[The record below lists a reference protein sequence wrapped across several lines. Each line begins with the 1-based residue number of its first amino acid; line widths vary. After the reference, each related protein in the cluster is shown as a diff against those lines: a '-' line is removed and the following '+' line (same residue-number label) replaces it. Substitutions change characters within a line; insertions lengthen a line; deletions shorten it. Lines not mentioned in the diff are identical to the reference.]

1 VPEEVSEMADRV
13 LWSGRFSSGPDA
25 KVLKFTSSIDV
36 DRRLAWYDV
45 AGSVAHAKML
55 RRQRIIPEAD
65 ADAIIAGL
73 KALLDDIEKGSLEI
87 PDDVEDIHSVI
98 ENELTKRI
106 GAAGGKLHTARSRND
121 QVITDLRLFMRDAIL
136 DAVGALAVMEEV
148 LVETADRSDDVVMP
162 GFTHVQHA
170 QPVTLGFHLMAHAQ
184 RFSRDASRLM
194 DCYKRMDRCPLG
206 SAALAGTTYNIDRHI
221 VSASLGFL
229 APTEN
234 AMDSVS
240 DRDFALE
247 FVFAAS
253 LAMNHLGS
261 LCEEIVFWSSPEF
274 GFVEVSEAYSTG
286 SSIMPQKK
294 NPDVAELIRGRTAV
308 TAGCLTT
315 LLNLTRSLPMSYNR
329 DLQEDKEPV
338 FRAHST
344 LVPSLEMAAGMVAQ
358 MHFKPERMRRVAEE
372 GFINATDLAD
382 YLAARGVPFRQAHE
396 ITGALVRECLERGIR
411 LDDLTLEELR
421 KHSPKFASDVHRFID
436 VDECVKRRTS
446 YGGTAPTQV
455 ENQVKRGREYYDAH
469 RAFVE
474 SERKRL
480 LGVWNALLK
489 E

>member
-1 VPEEVSEMADRV
+1 MPEEVSEMADRV

-36 DRRLAWYDV
+36 DKRLAWYDV

-65 ADAIIAGL
+65 ADAIISGL
-73 KALLDDIEKGSLEI
+73 KTLLDDIEKGDLDVPS
-87 PDDVEDIHSVI
+87 DVEDIHSAI

-136 DAVGALAVMEEV
+136 DSVAALALMEEV
-148 LVETADRSDDVVMP
+148 LVETADRNDDVVMP

-184 RFSRDASRLM
+184 RFARDASRLM

-206 SAALAGTTYNIDRHI
+206 SAALAGTTYNIDRHA
-221 VSASLGFL
+221 VAASLGFL

-338 FRAHST
+338 FRTYGT

-358 MHFKPERMRRVAEE
+358 LRFKPERMRKVAEE

-396 ITGALVRECLERGIR
+396 ITGALVRECLEKGIR
-411 LDDLTLEELR
+411 LDDLSLEELR
-421 KHSPKFASDVHRFID
+421 KHSPKFASDVHKFID

-455 ENQVKRGREYYDAH
+455 ENQVKRGRENYDAH
-469 RAFVE
+469 RFFAE
-474 SERKRL
+474 SEKKRL
-480 LGVWNALLK
+480 MGVWNTLLK

>member
-1 VPEEVSEMADRV
+1 MADRV

-25 KVLKFTSSIDV
+25 KVLRFTSSIEV
-36 DRRLAWYDV
+36 DRKLAWYDV
-45 AGSVAHAKML
+45 AGSVAHARML
-55 RRQRIIPEAD
+55 RRQKIIPEGD
-65 ADAIIAGL
+65 ADSIIAGL
-73 KALLDDIEKGSLEI
+73 KGILEDIEWGRLDI
-87 PDDVEDIHSVI
+87 PCDVEDVHSAI
-98 ENELTKRI
+98 EHELTKRV
-106 GAAGGKLHTARSRND
+106 GAVGGKLHTARSRND

-136 DAVGALAVMEEV
+136 DSIEGLATLQEV
-148 LVETADRSDDVVMP
+148 LVETADRNDSVVMP

-184 RFSRDASRLM
+184 RFQRDASRLM

-206 SAALAGTTYNIDRHI
+206 SAALAGTTYNIDRHATA
-221 VSASLGFL
+221 ASLGFL

-247 FVFAAS
+247 YVFAAS

-261 LCEEIVFWSSPEF
+261 LSEEIVFWSSPEF
-274 GFVEVSEAYSTG
+274 GFVEVSDAYSTG

-315 LLNLTRSLPMSYNR
+315 LLSLTRSLPMAYNR

-338 FRAHST
+338 FRAYGT

-358 MHFKPERMRRVAEE
+358 LRFKPERMRKVAEE

-382 YLAARGVPFRQAHE
+382 YLASRGMPFRQAHE
-396 ITGALVRECLERGIR
+396 VVGALVRECAERSIR
-411 LDDLTLEELR
+411 LDDLTLEEMR
-421 KHSPKFASDVHRFID
+421 QHSPKFASDVHRFIN

-455 ENQVKRGREYYDAH
+455 ENQVSKGRETYNAH
-469 RAFVE
+469 RYFAE
-474 SERKRL
+474 GERKRL
-480 LGVWNALLK
+480 IGVWNQLLK
-489 E
+489 V